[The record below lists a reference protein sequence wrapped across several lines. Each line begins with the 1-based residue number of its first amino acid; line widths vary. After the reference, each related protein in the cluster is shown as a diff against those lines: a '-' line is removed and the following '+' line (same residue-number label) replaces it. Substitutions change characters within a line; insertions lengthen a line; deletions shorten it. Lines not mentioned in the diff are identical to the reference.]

1 MGAISPQVEAM
12 RKMGL
17 TEEEITDILKT
28 DKEIDQGA
36 NLFPLDPELE
46 VGAKKA
52 RRADRTDTPK
62 PANRERK
69 EDTDKRTLLNAL
81 RGSVETLCDNVEII
95 NPEREFSFTFG
106 GRKFKV
112 TLSCPRNQWGHFAA
126 GQKIMLDKL

>member
-81 RGSVETLCDNVEII
+81 RGSVETLCDNVEIV

-112 TLSCPRNQWGHFAA
+112 TLSCPRS
-126 GQKIMLDKL
+126 

>member
-12 RKMGL
+12 RKIGL
-17 TEEEITDILKT
+17 TEEEIADILKA

-69 EDTDKRTLLNAL
+69 EDTDKRKIILLLASAL
-81 RGSVETLCDNVEII
+81 GCVRTEDVI
-95 NPEREFSFTFG
+95 NPEREFTFKWN

-112 TLSCPRNQWGHFAA
+112 TLSCPRSQWGQFLRP
-126 GQKIMLDKL
+126 GEK